1 MEMDY
6 SIRSGFSVVVWS
18 GSSESKPSADWE
30 MESRFVGQQ
39 KTIMGFK
46 RRKRGW
52 ELRTTVF

>member
-39 KTIMGFK
+39 KRLLWVLSEEREVGS
-46 RRKRGW
+46 
-52 ELRTTVF
+52 